1 MCCGRGRKKPENKK
15 PKFHLVLSPRFLP
28 APCSAEGTGGS
39 PPAIA
44 PPAGSHPPTPPLT
57 LMFLGGVSW
66 RRCPLSL
73 PPQCLGGVHPTPI
86 FGTGPSPPT
95 AAAGADGPGLS
106 CRASDPSPL
115 GSFGAPPSARR
126 SGFTRVPPSL
136 PGTLPFPECW
146 ARVPRVEESRLVMSG
161 ASSVHRPRGP
171 SVPTAPVHGAE
182 TLTGDPPAPTPSK
195 AC

>member
-1 MCCGRGRKKPENKK
+1 MLCRRNWWEPTCHCTPGGVPPPDVPGEG
-15 PKFHLVLSPRFLP
+15 LLASLSPFPSSLLP
-28 APCSAEGTGGS
+28 SAWG
-39 PPAIA
+39 A
-44 PPAGSHPPTPPLT
+44 
-57 LMFLGGVSW
+57 
-66 RRCPLSL
+66 
-73 PPQCLGGVHPTPI
+73 HPTPI